1 MEEFIENNLKVKAEI
16 KKENIISLR
25 ENKNI
30 VIAEINSWEQERNI
44 MSKKKELEERIII
57 EDNKEGREVQ

>member
-44 MSKKKELEERIII
+44 MNKKKRVGGK
-57 EDNKEGREVQ
+57 NYNRR

>member
-1 MEEFIENNLKVKAEI
+1 MAEFIENNLKVKAEI

-44 MSKKKELEERIII
+44 MSKKKELEERIMI
-57 EDNKEGREVQ
+57 EDNKEEREVQ

>member
-30 VIAEINSWEQERNI
+30 AIAEINSWEQERNI
-44 MSKKKELEERIII
+44 MSKKKELEERIMI
-57 EDNKEGREVQ
+57 EDNNEEREVQ

>member
-30 VIAEINSWEQERNI
+30 AIAEINSWEQERNI
-44 MSKKKELEERIII
+44 MSKKKEWR
-57 EDNKEGREVQ
+57 KEL